1 MKPFLLIFLTLSF
14 IPLAA
19 SASNNRLVP
28 AVPAQTE
35 TLPILASRNI
45 LIADTRAIPAALV
58 GRYVGSLRPLN
69 SCGVPA
75 PITIVVAKSGTV
87 SSTTNNASGPNGV
100 SARLSTSINPPLFT
114 GEYISGSSQGFWQG
128 QIVGTEIIGR
138 AGVGSCRF
146 IFFNLNK
153 V

>member
-1 MKPFLLIFLTLSF
+1 
-14 IPLAA
+14 
-19 SASNNRLVP
+19 
-28 AVPAQTE
+28 
-35 TLPILASRNI
+35 
-45 LIADTRAIPAALV
+45 
-58 GRYVGSLRPLN
+58 
-69 SCGVPA
+69 
-75 PITIVVAKSGTV
+75 
-87 SSTTNNASGPNGV
+87 
-100 SARLSTSINPPLFT
+100 LFT